1 MKTKVEICIDSCDGI
16 DACIKGGVDRIE
28 LCSSLQFGGLT
39 PSIDVLETASQCKIP
54 SRAMIR
60 PKKGGFFYT
69 SDDLKQMLS
78 DIDMVRSFGIEGVV
92 FGATNPNGI
101 LDIEFLEELVAHSF
115 GLNKTL
121 HRAVDTL
128 NKTVESV
135 DVGIQLGFDTILS
148 SGGEDNALKGKSVL
162 SEMKKKA
169 LGRIQI
175 MPGAGVTASNVK
187 KIIDYCHFEWVH
199 SSCSIKN
206 NNAYLTDLQSIQN
219 LKNEI
224 I

>member
-1 MKTKVEICIDSCDGI
+1 MDTKLEICIDSCDGI
-16 DACIKGGVDRIE
+16 DACINGGADRIE

-39 PSIDVLETASQCKIP
+39 PSIEVLEFASQCKIP

-60 PKKGGFFYT
+60 PKKGNFVYS

-78 DIDMVRSFGIEGVV
+78 DIDMVRSFNIEGVV
-92 FGATNPNGI
+92 FGATKLNGS
-101 LDIEFLEELVAHSF
+101 LDIRFLEELVSHSL

-121 HRAVDTL
+121 HHAVDTL

-135 DVGIQLGFDTILS
+135 EVGIQLGFDTILS
-148 SGGEDNALKGKSVL
+148 SGGKDTAVKGKSVL
-162 SEMKKKA
+162 YKMKEKD

-175 MPGAGVTASNVK
+175 MTGSGVNALNVK
-187 KIIDYCHFEWVH
+187 ENIDYCHFEWIH

-206 NNAYLTDLQSIQN
+206 NNSYLTDLQSIQN

>member
-1 MKTKVEICIDSCDGI
+1 M
-16 DACIKGGVDRIE
+16 
-28 LCSSLQFGGLT
+28 
-39 PSIDVLETASQCKIP
+39 
-54 SRAMIR
+54 
-60 PKKGGFFYT
+60 
-69 SDDLKQMLS
+69 
-78 DIDMVRSFGIEGVV
+78 V
-92 FGATNPNGI
+92 FGATKPNGI
-101 LDIEFLEELVAHSF
+101 LDIEFLEELVSHSF

-135 DVGIQLGFDTILS
+135 EIGIQLGFDTILS
-148 SGGEDNALKGKSVL
+148 SGGRDTALKGKSVL

-175 MPGAGVTASNVK
+175 MPGAGVTASNAK
-187 KIIDYCHFEWVH
+187 KIIDYCHFEWIH